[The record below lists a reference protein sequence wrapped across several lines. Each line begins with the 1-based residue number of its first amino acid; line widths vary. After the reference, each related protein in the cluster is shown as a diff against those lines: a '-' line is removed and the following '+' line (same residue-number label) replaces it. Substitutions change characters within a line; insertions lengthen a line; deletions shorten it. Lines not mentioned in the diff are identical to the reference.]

1 MLNLILIFIL
11 IISFFTLLPFS
22 YSRQNLLSGNTCKSN
37 EESCASSS
45 SNYQPPTFVPA
56 TSQPQQPR
64 DTFLMHPHPNQQQQQ
79 LHQSRIQQVLF
90 GKGFQQHFRNT
101 IMDMQ
106 QQQQHQQQPST
117 GSAPAGFV
125 LNNLCR
131 NNNNLILDN
140 LQQLGGGDLQS
151 VASSSHNDGLSYH
164 SADILGSYTN
174 PINLG
179 VNAEF
184 TAKSKTLPKG
194 NKKRRSQ
201 TATASAPSVTCLP
214 MPSSTT
220 SRRLNQTDGGH
231 RETETRED
239 GEEAN
244 LNLASATSTNVRSK
258 STSKFF
264 EALKENVRSEVSN
277 LIETNDLRPYFL
289 IQLFRDLQLMC
300 SSDPTRHQ
308 TLQSIQNMY
317 NRYVESA
324 IQEEAMFGGAQL
336 ESPLEERREEEEEE
350 EEGENFSADEMML
363 DNNRMLVNDLRM
375 GEDLAKT
382 DNDLARRRR
391 DNQVEEDSLR
401 RNRRRYR
408 NRVNELANKQ
418 NFLEQRLGLGLP
430 TSSGSSHSTPIVS
443 REGMGV

>member
-1 MLNLILIFIL
+1 M
-11 IISFFTLLPFS
+11 
-22 YSRQNLLSGNTCKSN
+22 
-37 EESCASSS
+37 
-45 SNYQPPTFVPA
+45 
-56 TSQPQQPR
+56 
-64 DTFLMHPHPNQQQQQ
+64 
-79 LHQSRIQQVLF
+79 
-90 GKGFQQHFRNT
+90 
-101 IMDMQ
+101 
-106 QQQQHQQQPST
+106 
-117 GSAPAGFV
+117 
-125 LNNLCR
+125 
-131 NNNNLILDN
+131 
-140 LQQLGGGDLQS
+140 
-151 VASSSHNDGLSYH
+151 
-164 SADILGSYTN
+164 
-174 PINLG
+174 
-179 VNAEF
+179 
-184 TAKSKTLPKG
+184 
-194 NKKRRSQ
+194 
-201 TATASAPSVTCLP
+201 
-214 MPSSTT
+214 
-220 SRRLNQTDGGH
+220 
-231 RETETRED
+231 
-239 GEEAN
+239 
-244 LNLASATSTNVRSK
+244 NLASAISTNVRSK